1 MKKLRQRMLTAC
13 AGVALLLGCFLPA
26 VGQFARR
33 PPRVYRPGSYNNT
46 RRLMNR
52 RAAMRKVVKKR
63 RKAARKR
70 RHAARHGHA
79 H

>member
-1 MKKLRQRMLTAC
+1 MKKLRQRASAAFAC
-13 AGVALLLGCFLPA
+13 AALLLGCFLPA
-26 VGQFARR
+26 AGQFARR

-70 RHAARHGHA
+70 RHAPAHSHA

>member
-1 MKKLRQRMLTAC
+1 MNRLRRRVVATVVGA
-13 AGVALLLGCFLPA
+13 ALLLGCFLPA

-33 PPRVYRPGSYNNT
+33 APRVYRPGSYNNT

-52 RAAMRKVVKKR
+52 RAAMRKVIKKR

>member
-1 MKKLRQRMLTAC
+1 MKKLGPRVVTAV
-13 AGVALLLGCFLPA
+13 AAAALLLGCYLPA
-26 VGQFARR
+26 EGQFARR
-33 PPRVYRPGSYNNT
+33 APRVYRPGSYNNT